1 MPARGAS
8 RLSVRPTARGWQA
21 LVAGGITLFVA
32 RLIGTTQ
39 FHQLAYALLILPLAS
54 LVLGILASRGLKY
67 SRSLPP
73 GDRITAGKEARLRLL
88 VERSR
93 FCAAKVSVSDRLP
106 GPREFDFPG
115 WKEKHRLEVP
125 LTFAR
130 RGVYELGPAEV
141 RVADPFGL
149 LALTRW
155 FEERTEVVVYP
166 KIHELRGF
174 PLRGGNEEAGT
185 RGARGRR
192 GEEFANLRE
201 YRRGDDRR
209 HIHWKSLART
219 GELFVKEF
227 SLEAPRRHTVVLD
240 LRREGLRTQD
250 DEVEDA
256 VSAAASVLTH
266 LAREGLPYR
275 LLGTGS
281 DAIDTG
287 FGSDEDTYW
296 EAMRLLAM
304 ARADGTRLMG
314 ATVLGERGGLGEGVV
329 LISRTRDEELPHC
342 VRKLREAG
350 LSVVVVALATH
361 TYRTPAVS
369 GTSQGDAVHAR
380 EAEFSRR
387 VGRLEAAGAAVR
399 IVTHPEGV
407 EGLSGLRG
415 IEAAR

>member
-1 MPARGAS
+1 
-8 RLSVRPTARGWQA
+8 
-21 LVAGGITLFVA
+21 LFVA

-54 LVLGILASRGLKY
+54 LVLGIMASRGLRY

-106 GPREFDFPG
+106 GPREFEFPG
-115 WKEKHRLEVP
+115 WKEKHRIEVP

-149 LALTRW
+149 
-155 FEERTEVVVYP
+155 VVYP
-166 KIHELRGF
+166 KVHVLRGF

-219 GELFVKEF
+219 GEHFVKEF

-287 FGSDEDTYW
+287 FGSEEDTYW

-304 ARADGTRLMG
+304 ARADGTRLLG

-329 LISRTRDEELPHC
+329 LISRTRDEELPGC
-342 VRKLREAG
+342 VRKLKDAG

-380 EAEFSRR
+380 EAEFSRH

-399 IVTHPEGV
+399 VVTHPEGV

-415 IEAAR
+415 IEVAR